1 VVEQRLAR
9 KFATIRLSRK
19 SRYMMPVAH
28 SSPSRP
34 TAEVSIDAKQAAEL
48 YARSGASAYG
58 LSREQFTVI
67 LQNVLSRTEE
77 MRGVA
82 KERVAVFLAGLKLD
96 ELALA
101 HGCVA
106 GDQHAWDVFLTRYRE
121 SIYQSARSVTRSE
134 SLGRE
139 LADSLYAELYGLG
152 PEVGRRSKLALY
164 SGRGSLAGWLR
175 MVLSQSYVNQ
185 IRAGKR
191 LVSIEEEEE
200 EHGTQFAAATPESA
214 PALDPRVKEAVDQI
228 LGNLLPD
235 ERYLLASYFLDG
247 RRLAEIGRTLGV
259 HESTISRKLEKLLKD
274 IRKRIRKDLERRGMS
289 RRQAEEALETDVRD
303 LGLDAQARLR
313 PPAENSS

>member
-1 VVEQRLAR
+1 
-9 KFATIRLSRK
+9 
-19 SRYMMPVAH
+19 MMPVAH
-28 SSPSRP
+28 SSRSRS
-34 TAEVSIDAKQAAEL
+34 TGEVPIDAKQAAEL
-48 YARSGASAYG
+48 YARSGGSAYG
-58 LSREQFTVI
+58 LSREQFTLI
-67 LQNVLSRTEE
+67 LQNVLFRTEE
-77 MRGVA
+77 MRGA
-82 KERVAVFLAGLKLD
+82 SQERVAPFLAGLKLD

-106 GDQHAWDVFLTRYRE
+106 GDQHAWDVFLTKYRE

-152 PEVGRRSKLALY
+152 PEEGRRSKLALY

-191 LVSIEEEEE
+191 LVSIEQEEED
-200 EHGTQFAAATPESA
+200 HGTQFAAATPETA
-214 PALDPRVKEAVDQI
+214 PALDPRVKEAVDQM
-228 LGNLLPD
+228 LGNLSPD

-274 IRKRIRKDLERRGMS
+274 ARKRIRKELERRGMS
-289 RRQAEEALETDVRD
+289 RRQADEALETDVRD
-303 LGLDAQARLR
+303 LGLDVKARLR